1 MMRNPNVLS
10 TIVLNWNRLATLRV
24 TVESYL
30 ETIEGEY
37 ELFIVDNASTDGSRD
52 YLKALQEQGRA
63 RVILLEEN
71 IGGLAYNEVLRLT
84 SGSLIHLS
92 ENDQLFL
99 PGWSEHVR
107 DAFKLFPDLGQL
119 SLFADI
125 PTDYE
130 GWGPKPST
138 RIRLKNGKVL
148 YEAQYNLTTSAIAR
162 AELFFEHGVRV
173 TNLEGLDYKFPADGK
188 LSADIKAAGYW
199 CAWSDH
205 YYVRNLGHE
214 VAEYEADPD
223 YYHGNYAS
231 KPWVGVEGWQER
243 IASQKTQPK
252 LTRASLV
259 HPSRTVSPEKALHAV
274 REIPSRLWSR
284 FDSVTAESE
293 VIDFIFSLVRLIKP
307 VRALETGTWL
317 GLTAIAIGKA
327 MKQNGFGYL
336 TSIEIDPE
344 AQATA
349 AKNIV
354 DAGVHEQ
361 VTSHHAST
369 LDFPFEGIFDFAYFD
384 TSIDIRQS
392 EFARIFPNLAQGA
405 TIVIQN
411 TRLEET
417 GSTQVLSA
425 IIKTF
430 GLVGTDLETPRGLW
444 LGKKT

>member
-1 MMRNPNVLS
+1 MRNPNLLS
-10 TIVLNWNRLATLRV
+10 TIVLNWNRVSTLRV

-37 ELFIVDNASTDGSRD
+37 ELFIVDNASTDGSRE
-52 YLKALQEQGRA
+52 YLEALQAQGRA
-63 RVILLEEN
+63 NVVFLEEN
-71 IGGLAYNEVLRLT
+71 IGGLAYNDVLHLT
-84 SGSLIHLS
+84 TGGLIHLS

-107 DAFKLFPDLGQL
+107 DAFGLFPDLGQL

-162 AELFFEHGVRV
+162 AEVFFEHGVRV

-223 YYHGNYAS
+223 YYRANYAS
-231 KPWVGVEGWQER
+231 KPWVGVDGWLAR
-243 IASQKTQPK
+243 ISNQQNQPK
-252 LTRASLV
+252 LTRASVV
-259 HPSRTVSPEKALHAV
+259 HSGRMVSPEKAEHPV
-274 REIPSRLWSR
+274 GEVPSRLWSR
-284 FDSVTAESE
+284 FDSASSETE
-293 VIDFIFSLVRLIKP
+293 VIDFVFSLVRLLKP
-307 VRALETGTWL
+307 RLALETGTWL
-317 GLTAIAIGKA
+317 GLNAIGIGKA
-327 MKQNGFGYL
+327 MKQNGFGHL
-336 TSIEIDPE
+336 ISLELDAD

-349 AKNIV
+349 ARNIA
-354 DAGVHEQ
+354 DAGLQAQ
-361 VTSHHAST
+361 VTSHHASS
-369 LDFPFEGIFDFAYFD
+369 LDFPTEALFDFAYFD
-384 TSIDIRQS
+384 TSIDIRHA
-392 EFARIFPNLAQGA
+392 EFASFFPALTSGA
-405 TIVIQN
+405 TILFQN
-411 TRLEET
+411 TRQPET
-417 GSTQVLSA
+417 GDASRLQEL
-425 IIKTF
+425 IETF
-430 GLVGTDLETPRGLW
+430 GLVGIDLATPRGLW
-444 LGKKT
+444 LGKKC